1 MPFVLHCLTF
11 LLTPGAMLEAEQLHN
26 DRHYGEITR
35 SQRIQPQQIWA
46 AGHYLLL
53 TGVPL
58 QTNARFKE
66 LFQAIYV

>member
-1 MPFVLHCLTF
+1 MTDNK
-11 LLTPGAMLEAEQLHN
+11 GGSYDAIENSA
-26 DRHYGEITR
+26 
-35 SQRIQPQQIWA
+35 QQIWA

-53 TGVPL
+53 KGVPL